1 MENLNDMENKLL
13 ERILYITLMEKV
25 RTSKNL
31 NKYQK
36 FTEGFASQNFWWIR
50 CKLFS
55 YSGTTRTFL

>member
-36 FTEGFASQNFWWIR
+36 FTEGFASQNFW
-50 CKLFS
+50 
-55 YSGTTRTFL
+55 